1 MFFTTHALSIM
12 DMPDLATPTNDT
24 LAGTAR
30 TYVPILTEEDCLRKS
45 FRNKEH
51 VAPDTLGHPLQVTHK
66 PRMGTFGQK

>member
-51 VAPDTLGHPLQVTHK
+51 VAPYNPPELIFPLVLK
-66 PRMGTFGQK
+66 PACLID